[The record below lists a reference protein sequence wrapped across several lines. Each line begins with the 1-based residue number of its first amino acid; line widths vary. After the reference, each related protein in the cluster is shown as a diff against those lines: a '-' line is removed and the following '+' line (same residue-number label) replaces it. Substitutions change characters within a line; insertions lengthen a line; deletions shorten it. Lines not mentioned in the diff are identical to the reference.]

1 MGLLLLRELL
11 LWFLSLL
18 LSLLLPLLSLLRS
31 DELHVTNDMGET
43 ALVREEDIAS
53 SASSAGSVCCCF
65 CCNREVVVAARV
77 GDGRL
82 FDDEAVAALM
92 TRVVDASWFSVD
104 DNTDFGVPAR
114 LPSPLRRRPPV
125 ARPTSSPMRTVT
137 VAASVMPLFRRRR
150 RRRPTAVAPSPSGTL
165 RRRGRC
171 DDISSE
177 GDGEGS
183 LARCRLRGHGRAGE
197 RGRWRGELE
206 AMMIWSV

>member
-1 MGLLLLRELL
+1 MTTLEGGAFVLAGCCSGGGPLGLLLLRELL

-82 FDDEAVAALM
+82 FDDEAVAALIGSP
-92 TRVVDASWFSVD
+92 RRSVVDRRS
-104 DNTDFGVPAR
+104 PA
-114 LPSPLRRRPPV
+114 
-125 ARPTSSPMRTVT
+125 
-137 VAASVMPLFRRRR
+137 RRRR
-150 RRRPTAVAPSPSGTL
+150 RCEPLPLPMPL
-165 RRRGRC
+165 P
-171 DDISSE
+171 
-177 GDGEGS
+177 
-183 LARCRLRGHGRAGE
+183 
-197 RGRWRGELE
+197 
-206 AMMIWSV
+206 

>member
-1 MGLLLLRELL
+1 MSLPSEDAFVDAFEVVGTSSAMTTLEGGAFVLAGCCSGGGPLGLLLLRELL

-104 DNTDFGVPAR
+104 DNTDFEVPAR
-114 LPSPLRRRPPV
+114 LPSPLRRLPLP
-125 ARPTSSPMRTVT
+125 
-137 VAASVMPLFRRRR
+137 MPL
-150 RRRPTAVAPSPSGTL
+150 P
-165 RRRGRC
+165 
-171 DDISSE
+171 
-177 GDGEGS
+177 
-183 LARCRLRGHGRAGE
+183 
-197 RGRWRGELE
+197 
-206 AMMIWSV
+206 

>member
-1 MGLLLLRELL
+1 MIWAKPHWFEKRTSLR
-11 LWFLSLL
+11 
-18 LSLLLPLLSLLRS
+18 PLHRLAAY
-31 DELHVTNDMGET
+31 VVVFV
-43 ALVREEDIAS
+43 AI
-53 SASSAGSVCCCF
+53 
-65 CCNREVVVAARV
+65 EVVVTARV

-137 VAASVMPLFRRRR
+137 VADAASVMPLFRRRR
-150 RRRPTAVAPSPSGTL
+150 RHRPTAVAPSPSGTL

-183 LARCRLRGHGRAGE
+183 LARRRLRGHGRAGE
-197 RGRWRGELE
+197 RGRWRGRVGGNDDMERLRLE
-206 AMMIWSV
+206 MGGEENKALCS